1 MSDPTKVYVA
11 VVMTP
16 DQFPEYASDAD
27 WQRFSDWCYEK
38 FEKYTYKNPSR
49 SRQGLPG
56 VITFGYESNVSGG
69 VGQNATFQDYGMESE
84 GFIIGYEM
92 AWTWHGVIV
101 FNEMLLKEIEKAKST
116 LKPLFPN
123 HTPQIIVR
131 GNQV

>member
-27 WQRFSDWCYEK
+27 WQRFSDWCYGK
-38 FEKYTYKNPSR
+38 FEKYTYKNPNR
-49 SRQGLPG
+49 EDEGLPE

-69 VGQNATFQDYGMESE
+69 VGQNATWQDYGMESE

-101 FNEMLLKEIEKAKST
+101 FNEQLLKTIEGFKKR
-116 LKPLFPN
+116 LNHFLPN
-123 HTPQIIVR
+123 FTPQIIVR